1 MRITKLLRIS
11 SFQIIIGSFLAVI
24 LTGTFLLMPS
34 LPQKALRL
42 RSGTLFLP
50 LLPQSA

>member
-24 LTGTFLLMPS
+24 LTGTFLLMP
-34 LPQKALRL
+34 LRL